1 MWSAATA
8 KPIGPTWQGHFFL
21 GADSKGRDVMVRLLY
36 GGRNSL
42 LIGVAAALATIMLG
56 VGLGVLSGYA
66 GGFVDDAISWAV
78 DVIWAFPAI
87 LLGISLG
94 AALRVRGI
102 DLGPVEISGGSVL
115 IPVFVITIGTVPY
128 VVRPIRAQ
136 VRSVRE
142 QEFVLAARA
151 VGMGPARIMAHEI
164 LPNVASTLIVL
175 FPLIVGNAIQLEAA
189 LSFLGVGV
197 QPTGAVVGDDDRRR
211 RRPPHDRPAP
221 RRGRG
226 HAGRAHGPDAQH
238 ARRRRASSLR
248 PARAAA
254 QLPEADMIGFAAR
267 RLASMLLVM
276 FALSVLV
283 FLIFNAIPNGDP
295 AQRIAGDQASET
307 TVEVVRREWGF
318 DEPLPVQYVKT
329 MEKLFGGNLVSYSHQ
344 LDVREEIWKGMPRTL
359 SLALGAALLWVVAGV
374 GLAVFTA
381 LRAGGTSDRLLS
393 GLALAGVSIP
403 GFWLAAMMSHYLGF
417 ELGLFPNGGYVPLTE
432 DPIQWLWHMVL
443 PWTALAILFVG
454 VYSRVLQVSILE
466 TMSADYVRTAR
477 AKGIS
482 ERRVIL
488 RHALRNAMMPVVAL
502 WGLDV
507 GAVIGGGAIL
517 IETIFSLQGVGQYAA
532 DSLEQ
537 LDLPPIMAVT
547 IYSAFFIVILTTI
560 ADIVQAALDPRVR
573 LGRAR

>member
-1 MWSAATA
+1 
-8 KPIGPTWQGHFFL
+8 
-21 GADSKGRDVMVRLLY
+21 
-36 GGRNSL
+36 
-42 LIGVAAALATIMLG
+42 
-56 VGLGVLSGYA
+56 
-66 GGFVDDAISWAV
+66 
-78 DVIWAFPAI
+78 
-87 LLGISLG
+87 
-94 AALRVRGI
+94 
-102 DLGPVEISGGSVL
+102 
-115 IPVFVITIGTVPY
+115 
-128 VVRPIRAQ
+128 
-136 VRSVRE
+136 
-142 QEFVLAARA
+142 
-151 VGMGPARIMAHEI
+151 
-164 LPNVASTLIVL
+164 
-175 FPLIVGNAIQLEAA
+175 
-189 LSFLGVGV
+189 
-197 QPTGAVVGDDDRRR
+197 
-211 RRPPHDRPAP
+211 
-221 RRGRG
+221 
-226 HAGRAHGPDAQH
+226 
-238 ARRRRASSLR
+238 
-248 PARAAA
+248 
-254 QLPEADMIGFAAR
+254 
-267 RLASMLLVM
+267 
-276 FALSVLV
+276 
-283 FLIFNAIPNGDP
+283 
-295 AQRIAGDQASET
+295 
-307 TVEVVRREWGF
+307 
-318 DEPLPVQYVKT
+318 
-329 MEKLFGGNLVSYSHQ
+329 
-344 LDVREEIWKGMPRTL
+344 MPRTL

-381 LRAGGTSDRLLS
+381 LKAGGTSDRLLS

-488 RHALRNAMMPVVAL
+488 RHALRNAMIPVVAL

-532 DSLEQ
+532 ASLEQ

-560 ADIVQAALDPRVR
+560 ADLVQAALDPRVR

>member
-1 MWSAATA
+1 MD
-8 KPIGPTWQGHFFL
+8 G
-21 GADSKGRDVMVRLLY
+21 
-36 GGRNSL
+36 
-42 LIGVAAALATIMLG
+42 
-56 VGLGVLSGYA
+56 
-66 GGFVDDAISWAV
+66 AISWAV
-78 DVIWAFPAI
+78 DVLWAFPGI

-94 AALRVRGI
+94 AALTVVRGI

-151 VGMGPARIMAHEI
+151 VGMGPARIMAQEI

-197 QPTGAVVGDDDRRR
+197 QPPEPSWGTMIDEGGERLTTAPHLALAAGMLVVLTVLTLNMLGDGVRRAFD
-211 RRPPHDRPAP
+211 P
-221 RRGRG
+221 
-226 HAGRAHGPDAQH
+226 H
-238 ARRRRASSLR
+238 ARRRT
-248 PARAAA
+248 
-254 QLPEADMIGFAAR
+254 LPEADMIGFVAR
-267 RLASMLLVM
+267 RLVSMLLVM
-276 FALSVLV
+276 FARVGARLPDLQRDPERGSRP
-283 FLIFNAIPNGDP
+283 ADRGDRRRARPSRGDP
-295 AQRIAGDQASET
+295 ARVGLRRAAPRPVREDDGEA
-307 TVEVVRREWGF
+307 VRRRTSS
-318 DEPLPVQYVKT
+318 PT
-329 MEKLFGGNLVSYSHQ
+329 STS

-381 LRAGGTSDRLLS
+381 LKAGGTSDRLLS

-454 VYSRVLQVSILE
+454 VYARVLQVSILE

-488 RHALRNAMMPVVAL
+488 RHALRNAMIPVVAL

-517 IETIFSLQGVGQYAA
+517 IESIFNLQGVGQYAA

-547 IYSAFFIVILTTI
+547 IYGAFFIVILTTI